1 MEACSCVRFFS
12 FLLAILDPLQFHFKL
27 ESPFLFFR
35 PCCVACGTLAPW
47 SGVKSV
53 PSAVEVESYHCTT
66 REFLQ
71 MRTSCQKL
79 KMSLEILV
87 EFSVS
92 LRYFGENEYL
102 RNAEFP
108 SLQAQCLSPM
118 VWAFP
123 SLFQQNFW
131 VFFLKNLLCFW
142 LFWFLTTWFISWL
155 FDVLN
160 DIFKKFI
167 FQEFSGSP
175 VVRTL
180 AWPGF
185 NP

>member
-1 MEACSCVRFFS
+1 
-12 FLLAILDPLQFHFKL
+12 
-27 ESPFLFFR
+27 
-35 PCCVACGTLAPW
+35 
-47 SGVKSV
+47 
-53 PSAVEVESYHCTT
+53 
-66 REFLQ
+66 

-123 SLFQQNFW
+123 SLFQQNF
-131 VFFLKNLLCFW
+131 
-142 LFWFLTTWFISWL
+142 
-155 FDVLN
+155 
-160 DIFKKFI
+160 
-167 FQEFSGSP
+167 
-175 VVRTL
+175 
-180 AWPGF
+180 
-185 NP
+185 